1 MLLVIGTV
9 RLPSENMALARAAME
24 SMILASRVE
33 QGCEA
38 YGYAEDVL
46 VPGLMHVKEI
56 WRSRADLER
65 HFASEHIAAWRATW
79 PALGIHDRSLC
90 LYETAGGSPI

>member
-1 MLLVIGTV
+1 MLLIVGTF
-9 RLPSENMALARAAME
+9 RLPPENSAFARAAME
-24 SMILASRVE
+24 SMILASRIE

-46 VPGLMHVKEI
+46 VPGLIHVKEV

-65 HFASEHIAAWRATW
+65 HFASEPIVVWRAKW
-79 PALGIHDRSLC
+79 PALGINNRSLR
-90 LYETAGGSPI
+90 LYEVDLGNAI

>member
-1 MLLVIGTV
+1 MLLILGTF
-9 RLPSENMALARAAME
+9 RLPPENMTAALAAMG

-46 VPGLMHVKEI
+46 VPGLIHVEEK
-56 WRSRADLER
+56 WRSRADLEG
-65 HFASEHIAAWRATW
+65 HFASKHIAAWRATW
-79 PALGIHDRSLC
+79 PALGIDDRSLR
-90 LYETAGGSPI
+90 LYEVDHGTPI